1 MKPSIEGFFYV
12 CMKPINEE
20 DKQLFRSTVDA
31 NAPIDK
37 DGANRLSNALKKP
50 AFTAYSYIVDANLE
64 GAEIVSYSQ
73 SGVSIKVI
81 KKMKQGNI
89 DYAPVLDLH
98 GQTVVEACES
108 LSAFMYHHQSEP
120 FIQIIHG
127 KGYHSENGMSIL
139 KTQVVSFLSQHPQ
152 VLAFN
157 SCPDKDGGTGAVFV
171 LLKQN

>member
-1 MKPSIEGFFYV
+1 MKPSFEGFFDAQ
-12 CMKPINEE
+12 MKPINEE
-20 DKQLFRSTVDA
+20 DRQLFRSTVDA
-31 NAPIDK
+31 SAPADK
-37 DGANRLSNALKKP
+37 DGDNRSNNASKNP

-64 GAEIVSYSQ
+64 GSEIVSYAQ
-73 SGVSIKVI
+73 SGVSTKII
-81 KKMKQGNI
+81 KKMKQGNVGCT
-89 DYAPVLDLH
+89 PVLDLH

-108 LSAFMYHHQSEP
+108 LSNFMYHHQFES

-139 KTQVVSFLSQHPQ
+139 KTQVVSFLKQHPQ

>member
-1 MKPSIEGFFYV
+1 MRMKQ
-12 CMKPINEE
+12 INEE

-31 NAPIDK
+31 NVPIDK
-37 DGANRLSNALKKP
+37 DGVRKNNALKKP

-64 GAEIVSYSQ
+64 GSEIVSYSQ
-73 SGVSIKVI
+73 SGVSTKVI

-89 DYAPVLDLH
+89 DAVPVLDLH

-108 LSAFMYHHQSEP
+108 LSAFMHHHQFEP